1 MINSMKKAAIV
12 IITESGA
19 TQYSSIRAASRA
31 TGISKDRLCRA
42 LKSDTGCVA
51 NTIPIVCIDDQSE
64 IVSTYSLS
72 SKCLGCSI
80 YKEMLRK

>member
-1 MINSMKKAAIV
+1 MTRAAIV

-19 TQYSSIRAASRA
+19 QQYGSIRAASRA

-42 LKSDTGCVA
+42 LKSDKGCVA

-64 IVSTYSLS
+64 IASTYSLS